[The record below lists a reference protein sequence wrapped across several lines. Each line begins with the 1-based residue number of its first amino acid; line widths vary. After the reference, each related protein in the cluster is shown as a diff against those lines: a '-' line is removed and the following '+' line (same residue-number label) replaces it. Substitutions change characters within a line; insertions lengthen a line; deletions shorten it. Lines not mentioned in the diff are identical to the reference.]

1 MAQTDYLSAILS
13 GDRLALEQLYRE
25 QFPIIR
31 NLLREYGG
39 SEADAKDIF
48 QDAVLVMYKKA
59 QQPDFQLTSQFST
72 FFYSV
77 CRNLWLSRRSKK
89 SATSEVTISEDAKYT
104 ADETSPEAEL
114 LQVERDNL
122 FWRAFR
128 QLGEDCQK
136 LLELFFQKLPMET
149 IAVQMGFGSEGY
161 ARRRKLQCKDRLV
174 ELVKSNPA
182 YRELIGA

>member
-1 MAQTDYLSAILS
+1 MAQTDYLAAILV
-13 GDRLALEQLYRE
+13 GDRTALEQLYRE
-25 QFPIIR
+25 QFPVIR
-31 NLLREYGG
+31 GLLRNYGG
-39 SEADAKDIF
+39 SEMDAKDVF
-48 QDAVLVMYKKA
+48 QDAVLVVYQKA
-59 QQPDFQLTSQFST
+59 KQPDFQLTSQFGT

-77 CRNLWLSRRSKK
+77 CRNLWFSRRSKK

-104 ADETSPEAEL
+104 ANEISPEAEL

-122 FWRAFR
+122 FWCAFR

-182 YRELIGA
+182 YRELI

>member
-1 MAQTDYLSAILS
+1 MSQTDYLSAILN
-13 GDRLALEQLYRE
+13 GDRAALEQLYRE
-25 QFPIIR
+25 QFPVICG
-31 NLLREYGG
+31 LLRNYGG
-39 SEADAKDIF
+39 SETDAKDVF
-48 QDAVLVMYKKA
+48 QDAVLVMYQKA
-59 QQPDFQLTSQFST
+59 KQPDFQLTSQFGT

-161 ARRRKLQCKDRLV
+161 ARRRKHQCKDRLV
-174 ELVKSNPA
+174 ELVKNNPA
-182 YRELIGA
+182 YPELIGA